1 MAQES
6 SGDGETAAEAAVTGS
21 ATNVAD
27 STSGSIEG
35 NPLVIAVRS
44 GTISL
49 NDALRLGLAKI
60 REIASAGGD
69 FDKLLKAYNDAG
81 GEVDFDLLNA
91 LQSLNLDDD
100 VLKAALVVGGMDSYN
115 SNYQTALV
123 EAAKVAATLLQ
134 DRTIS
139 KTADIPATIG
149 IDTLTSSGYN
159 VALLELLN
167 AYGAIGSKGSS
178 LLDNVIG
185 ASRSLDDSISAL
197 GSTSD
202 YLSFLST
209 LTGSRTFGE
218 IDSESTVLSVS
229 TSNIQL
235 APGATVTLGSSE
247 AASTISV
254 ESKLG
259 KAIDY
264 SDRKILIVG
273 AAKDL
278 TVAGD
283 VTLTN
288 SNDVEDHA
296 LVLGAADELKVDGKD
311 ITYTGSN
318 LAIAAGGETT
328 HADAHIGDGDEA
340 DLYLHNTVIS
350 TGGNLAAGTLGSL
363 SISTADFIV
372 GTANSL
378 TSDPDNV
385 YLYANDLIQING
397 LGFSGGH
404 LDDVYMEAITINL
417 NNVHFPASSEVH
429 LRSRDGTLSFD
440 TFSTPV
446 VGAVNLTK
454 VSHGAI
460 NGENALT
467 IDNFIKTS
475 NGFKDNTEALATGKK
490 AFTISSQL
498 R

>member
-1 MAQES
+1 MKNTLLITLMAYICPFSAVSILAQES

-27 STSGSIEG
+27 SASGSIEG

-44 GTISL
+44 GTINL
-49 NDALRLGLAKI
+49 NDALSLGLAKI

-69 FDKLLKAYNDAG
+69 FDKLLKAYNEAG

-91 LQSLNLDDD
+91 LQALSLDDD

-149 IDTLTSSGYN
+149 IDSLTSSGYN

-178 LLDNVIG
+178 LLNDVIG
-185 ASRSLDDSISAL
+185 DSRSLDDSISSL

-218 IDSESTVLSVS
+218 IDSESTVFSVS

-235 APGATVTLGSSE
+235 APGANVTLGSSE
-247 AASTISV
+247 TTSTISV

-259 KAIDY
+259 KATDS
-264 SDRKILIVG
+264 SDRKILVVG

-278 TVAGD
+278 TISGD
-283 VTLTN
+283 VAFTN

-296 LVLGAADELKVDGKD
+296 LVLGAADDFM
-311 ITYTGSN
+311 
-318 LAIAAGGETT
+318 
-328 HADAHIGDGDEA
+328 
-340 DLYLHNTVIS
+340 
-350 TGGNLAAGTLGSL
+350 L
-363 SISTADFIV
+363 SA
-372 GTANSL
+372 
-378 TSDPDNV
+378 
-385 YLYANDLIQING
+385 
-397 LGFSGGH
+397 
-404 LDDVYMEAITINL
+404 
-417 NNVHFPASSEVH
+417 
-429 LRSRDGTLSFD
+429 
-440 TFSTPV
+440 
-446 VGAVNLTK
+446 K
-454 VSHGAI
+454 
-460 NGENALT
+460 
-467 IDNFIKTS
+467 
-475 NGFKDNTEALATGKK
+475 
-490 AFTISSQL
+490 
-498 R
+498 